1 MKIDINCDLAE
12 DMPNDEAIMPYIT
25 SANIACGF
33 HAGNVEIMKRTVDT
47 CLKYGVKIGA
57 HPGFLDRANFGRT
70 EMQVHDDILRD
81 WISEQI
87 LSLQKIC
94 EAAGAAMYHVK
105 PHGALYNMSARDAH
119 LARLIAET
127 VKEMDPRFI
136 IYGLSGSVSISEAE
150 KIGLKTA
157 NEVFADR
164 TYQSDGT
171 LTPRTN
177 KNALIEEADV
187 ALNQL
192 LQIIQHK
199 KVTTVSG
206 VEIPM
211 SAQTVCIHGDGK
223 HALEFAKKIRQVLDY
238 ELI

>member
-12 DMPNDEAIMPYIT
+12 GMPNDKAIMPYIT

-33 HAGNVEIMKRTVDT
+33 HAGNTEIMKRTVDL
-47 CLKYGVKIGA
+47 CLKHGVKIGA
-57 HPGFLDRANFGRT
+57 HPGFLDKDNFGRT
-70 EMQVHDDILRD
+70 EMHVSDSIISE
-81 WISEQI
+81 WITEQI
-87 LSLQKIC
+87 LLLQKIC
-94 EAAGAAMYHVK
+94 TGVGTIIHHVK

-127 VKEMDPRFI
+127 VKKLSNQLI

-164 TYQSDGT
+164 TYQNDAT
-171 LTPRTN
+171 LTPRTH
-177 KNALIEEADV
+177 KNALIEDTDV
-187 ALNQL
+187 AVKQL
-192 LQIIQHK
+192 LQIINHK

-206 VEIPM
+206 VQIPM
-211 SAQTVCIHGDGK
+211 TAQTVCIHGDGK
-223 HALEFAKKIRQVLDY
+223 HALEFSKKIRQV
-238 ELI
+238 INK